1 MPISRIA
8 IYGVGL
14 GLGTEAWGERK
25 AAVPLPAVCPL
36 EHYCIVPALF
46 STDNSEGRGSP
57 SRSSVLIFFLILF
70 WKEIALD
77 D

>member
-25 AAVPLPAVCPL
+25 AAVPLPAECVPTRALLHCP
-36 EHYCIVPALF
+36 
-46 STDNSEGRGSP
+46 SP
-57 SRSSVLIFFLILF
+57 FQYG
-70 WKEIALD
+70 
-77 D
+77 